1 MSSSH
6 QILGTTVDTPVKVRN
21 ARCFMAGFSASAEKV
36 AAAIAPT
43 GLEPVTL
50 PRGLDIPRSLNP
62 LKLLESRTLCLLL
75 FVDYIDNDLG
85 PYNEFAVCIPVKSPP
100 GIAAPVHDAGT
111 DESATTRDDKSEG
124 KGIDMSSVLVHSLP
138 VDGEFTLAAGRGIW
152 GFPKILADF
161 DVDHEAR
168 KPHGRV
174 SADGKLIADLTI
186 SRGIKAPGEAKPL
199 TFHAFSH
206 IDGVTRMIPWDFDSM
221 AEVTTRVG
229 GASLKLGD
237 HPIGEELRSFDLSKH
252 ALMTTVVGKVEMTFN
267 DATVVS

>member
-6 QILGTTVDTPVKVRN
+6 QILGTTVDIPVKVRN

-36 AAAIAPT
+36 AAAIAHT

-85 PYNEFAVCIPVKSPP
+85 PYNEFGVAIPVKSPP
-100 GIAAPVHDAGT
+100 GVTPPALGDG
-111 DESATTRDDKSEG
+111 DGESTEG
-124 KGIDMSSVLVHSLP
+124 KIDMSSILIHELP

-161 DVDHEAR
+161 DVDHDAR
-168 KPHGRV
+168 KPHGKV

-186 SRGIKAPGEAKPL
+186 GRGVKTPGESKPV

-206 IDGVTRMIPWDFDSM
+206 IDDTTRMIPWDFDSM
-221 AEVTTRVG
+221 ADVTGRVG
-229 GASLKLGD
+229 GASLKLGN
-237 HPIGEELRSFDLSKH
+237 HPIAEELRGFDLSKH

-267 DATVVS
+267 DATVLD